1 MTSYSDAQN
10 HDQPDSFDL
19 ASALAVITTLV
30 FALLFVILSQP
41 ILLAAALPYALL
53 AAYRLLNR
61 APNTAASPVKQ
72 TNKIEQEKVQYD
84 ASEDVP
90 DLHTRMNVTVDGL
103 VRATYAINDVTIQQ
117 ATNATEQVQLI
128 QKTNKMLDDFLRLGE
143 RINEQVR
150 NVTQTANEAADIS
163 RHGHSAIGETLNS
176 MDDIRNQVETIGNTI
191 AKLAQLVQRID
202 SIITSVGEI
211 ATQSNLLALNASI
224 EAARAGVHGRGFAV
238 VADEV
243 RALSRQSTESAD
255 QVRAILSEIQHAM
268 KEAVAAT
275 QTGVQNVDAGVE
287 RTRDANQVM
296 NQLVEIVHAAREAVK
311 HTAEVFD
318 EQSEDMEQIA
328 IDMDRIALIT
338 NQSMASM
345 RTVETVSANLTRLA
359 SDLQST
365 LNQEQV
371 GDLDS
376 LHLEPVDAPEDTLQ
390 MEMTP

>member
-1 MTSYSDAQN
+1 MTSYSDAHN
-10 HDQPDSFDL
+10 RDQAPSSDL
-19 ASALAVITTLV
+19 ATALAVLTVLV
-30 FALLFVILSQP
+30 FIGLFAVLQEP
-41 ILLAAALPYALL
+41 ILIAAAVPYALI

-61 APNTAASPVKQ
+61 QTATVQPIGDISESTSNEAQASDAP
-72 TNKIEQEKVQYD
+72 
-84 ASEDVP
+84 SEIAP

-103 VRATYAINDVTIQQ
+103 VRATFAINDVTTQQ
-117 ATNATEQVQLI
+117 ASNAGEQVQLI
-128 QKTNKMLDDFLRLGE
+128 QKTNKMLDDFLQLGE

-150 NVTQTANEAADIS
+150 SVTQTANEAAEIS

-191 AKLAQLVQRID
+191 AKLAQLIQRID

-255 QVRAILSEIQHAM
+255 QVRAILSEIQQAM

-275 QTGVQNVDAGVE
+275 QTGVQNVDVGVD

-296 NQLVEIVHAAREAVK
+296 NQLVEIVHSARDAVMHVAA
-311 HTAEVFD
+311 VFD
-318 EQSEDMEQIA
+318 EQSTDMEQIA

-338 NQSMASM
+338 DQSMAST

-359 SDLQST
+359 SDLQTT
-365 LNQEQV
+365 LNQEQE
-371 GDLDS
+371 GDINS
-376 LHLEPVDAPEDTLQ
+376 LNLETHEMPEVSFAF
-390 MEMTP
+390 

>member
-1 MTSYSDAQN
+1 MTSYPDAQN
-10 HDQPDSFDL
+10 HEQTPAFDL
-19 ASALAVITTLV
+19 ATALAAITTLIFV
-30 FALLFVILSQP
+30 LLFVALNQP
-41 ILLAAALPYALL
+41 ILFAAAVPYALL
-53 AAYRLLNR
+53 TIYRLINR
-61 APNTAASPVKQ
+61 TTRTTPSTSQNDETEQSEVDSEAP
-72 TNKIEQEKVQYD
+72 
-84 ASEDVP
+84 EDVP

-128 QKTNKMLDDFLRLGE
+128 QKTNKMLDDFLQLGE

-163 RHGHSAIGETLNS
+163 RDGHSAIGETLNS

-338 NQSMASM
+338 NQNMASM

-365 LNQEQV
+365 LNQEQL

-376 LHLEPVDAPEDTLQ
+376 LHLEPIEASEEMPQ
-390 MEMTP
+390 MALMP

>member
-1 MTSYSDAQN
+1 MTAYPDAQN
-10 HDQPDSFDL
+10 HEKTPAFDL
-19 ASALAVITTLV
+19 ATALAAITALV
-30 FALLFVILSQP
+30 FALLFVALNQP
-41 ILLAAALPYALL
+41 ILIATAVPYALL
-53 AAYRLLNR
+53 TIYRLI
-61 APNTAASPVKQ
+61 NTNTRTPLSASQ
-72 TNKIEQEKVQYD
+72 NDETEQDATDSE
-84 ASEDVP
+84 ASEEVP
-90 DLHTRMNVTVDGL
+90 NLHTRMNVTVDGL

-128 QKTNKMLDDFLRLGE
+128 QKTNKMLDDFLQLGE

-255 QVRAILSEIQHAM
+255 QVRGILSEIQHAM

-311 HTAEVFD
+311 HTAAVFD

-365 LNQEQV
+365 LNQEQL

-376 LHLEPVDAPEDTLQ
+376 LHLEPTEESEDVPQ
-390 MEMTP
+390 MELIP